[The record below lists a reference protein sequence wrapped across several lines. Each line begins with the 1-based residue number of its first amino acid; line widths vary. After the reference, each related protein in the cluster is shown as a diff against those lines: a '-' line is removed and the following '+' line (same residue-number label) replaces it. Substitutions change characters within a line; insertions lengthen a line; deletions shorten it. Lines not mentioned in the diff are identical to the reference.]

1 MADSGGQNIS
11 GRRAGLFTAGVGAG
25 LLLVAT
31 GAFFVWRSLVEIPVG
46 KLHQPG
52 PGAIPLFLSIALILL
67 GAGVMI
73 AETLAPAS
81 PQEGRWSDLGHAA
94 LLVAGCLF
102 TALGME
108 RLGYILT
115 ILAVLAFFLLV
126 VERKPVIP
134 ALLVS
139 LGMSF
144 GSYWLLAKVM
154 KQALPVGLLGF

>member
-1 MADSGGQNIS
+1 MAEAAGVETS
-11 GRRAGLFTAGVGAG
+11 GRRAGFFSAGVGAG

-31 GAFFVWRSLVEIPVG
+31 GTFFIWRSLVEIPVG

-52 PGAIPLFLSIALILL
+52 PGAIPLFLAGALLLL
-67 GAGVMI
+67 GIGVII
-73 AETLAPAS
+73 AEAMATAS
-81 PQEGRWSDLGHAA
+81 TKDGHWSDIGHAA

-102 TALGME
+102 TALAME

-134 ALLVS
+134 AVLVAF
-139 LGMSF
+139 GMSF

-154 KQALPVGLLGF
+154 KQTLPTGLLGF